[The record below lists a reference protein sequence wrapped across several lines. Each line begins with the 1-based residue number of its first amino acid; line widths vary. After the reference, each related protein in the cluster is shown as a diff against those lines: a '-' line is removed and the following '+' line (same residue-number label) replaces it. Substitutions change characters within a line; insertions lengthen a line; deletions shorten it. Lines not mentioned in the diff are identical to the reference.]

1 MDKTNRATVNHY
13 VHIISGTIAFIAF
26 VLILGIAGKTDTGT
40 AIRTCLA
47 DLITLLVV
55 FGASVRVFTRTY

>member
-13 VHIISGTIAFIAF
+13 AHIISGTVAFIAF
-26 VLILGIAGKTDTGT
+26 ILILGIAGMTDTGT
-40 AIRTCLA
+40 TIKSCLA

-55 FGASVRVFTRTY
+55 FGASVRVFTQTY